1 MAAANQLYR
10 QREVAALFLALFS
23 EEDEKTP
30 QKRERK
36 LSSVYSYKQPS
47 KYPTNRGTS
56 QAL

>member
-10 QREVAALFLALFS
+10 QRAVTALFLALFS

-36 LSSVYSYKQPS
+36 RSSVYSYKQPS
-47 KYPTNRGTS
+47 KYPINRGIS
-56 QAL
+56 EAL